1 MSYVIEFADAEAQPS
16 AMSWEEDTLVER
28 LIRMLRERFSPVA
41 RLDGRR
47 ARSTRLRYCQ
57 KSAHSGRV
65 KGRSGCRRWAQ

>member
-16 AMSWEEDTLVER
+16 AMSWEEDTLVQR

-47 ARSTRLRYCQ
+47 ARSTRLRYFIA
-57 KSAHSGRV
+57 SWAASHWSERV
-65 KGRSGCRRWAQ
+65 